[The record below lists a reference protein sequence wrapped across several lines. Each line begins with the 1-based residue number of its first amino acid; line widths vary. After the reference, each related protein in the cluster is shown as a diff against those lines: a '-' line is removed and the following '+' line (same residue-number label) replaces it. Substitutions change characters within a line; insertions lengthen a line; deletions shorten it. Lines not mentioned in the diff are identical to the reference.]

1 MRRTRRGCSV
11 AEFKIETERLT
22 LREWREEDV
31 APLLA
36 MCRDPRVMEFLGP
49 LQSQDK
55 VEAAIARQR
64 DHQAN
69 LGHCY
74 WAIERKSDGMM
85 IGFCGIQP
93 EPEGTPI
100 AGLPDIGWRLARDT
114 WGQGYAREVAQ
125 ATLDWGFANLTDD
138 TIWAIT
144 VPANIRSWGLM
155 ERLGMMRQIDMD
167 FDHPAVPD
175 DSPLKHH
182 ITYNIMRPQ

>member
-1 MRRTRRGCSV
+1 MTEHIAVTSRLILRKWRQRDVRRLHALC
-11 AEFKIETERLT
+11 I
-22 LREWREEDV
+22 DH
-31 APLLA
+31 
-36 MCRDPRVMEFLGP
+36 RVMEFLGP
-49 LQSQDK
+49 PQTEPEIRD
-55 VEAAIARQR
+55 VVARQSK
-64 DHQAN
+64 HQEDY
-69 LGHCY
+69 GHCF
-74 WAIERKSDGMM
+74 WAIELRTTRTM
-85 IGFCGIQP
+85 IGFCGLQFGPI
-93 EPEGTPI
+93 GTPI
-100 AGLPDIGWRLARDT
+100 GGVPEIGWRLAYDH
-114 WGQGYAREVAQ
+114 WGNGYAREAAQ

>member
-1 MRRTRRGCSV
+1 M
-11 AEFKIETERLT
+11 IETERLT

-36 MCRDPRVMEFLGP
+36 ICRDPLVMEFLGP
-49 LQSQDK
+49 LQSQDE

-64 DHQAN
+64 GHQAK

-93 EPEGTPI
+93 EPEGISI
-100 AGLPDIGWRLARDT
+100 AGLPDIGWRLARDA
-114 WGQGYAREVAQ
+114 WGQGYAREAAQ
-125 ATLDWGFANLTDD
+125 ATLEWGFANFGYEA
-138 TIWAIT
+138 IWAIP

-155 ERLGMMRQIDMD
+155 ERLGMTRQIDMD

-175 DSPLKHH
+175 DSPLKRH